1 MFMQTKEYTKYNIVN
16 VNLKKNNRMILICK
30 SGHVSRMIL
39 IYLQISGI
47 TASFNQF
54 KQAIINLR

>member
-1 MFMQTKEYTKYNIVN
+1 MFVQTKEYTKYNIVN

-47 TASFNQF
+47 TTSFNQF
-54 KQAIINLR
+54 K